1 MPVPESTV
9 RLSRRALLRGAGVA
23 VALPWLE
30 AMVPRAFGQSPTPP
44 RRMMVVYND
53 MSFMPELFFPNGA
66 GRDYQPSPYLE
77 LLKDYR
83 QDFTVFSGVSHPGVD
98 SGHEA
103 DRCFLT
109 TAPHPGLG
117 GFRNSISLDQFAAE
131 KIGSATRFT
140 NLNLR
145 IGSEATGLSW
155 TRSGVLLPSQNRP
168 SVVFNQLFLD
178 GDQNE
183 VAARVE
189 HLRSGRSILDAA
201 VESARSLN
209 RQVGPEDRRR
219 LDEYFTSVRE
229 LEQRMTVAAEWEH
242 KPKPK
247 VDVPPPVDN
256 NDVDDTIG
264 RSKLMYD
271 VIRLALQTDSSRI
284 ITLFVQDGGANH
296 HLSTAGHH
304 DLTHHGGRPDVIET
318 LRKMEEGQLKVF
330 RDFLGSLRSTTEA
343 GSTLL
348 DQTAILHG
356 AGMGNANAHSNDNLP
371 ILLAG
376 GGFRHGQHLTFD
388 THKNYPLANL
398 FVSILQRLGIE
409 SDTFGSSTGTMRGL
423 ETA

>member
-1 MPVPESTV
+1 MPIPASSA
-9 RLSRRALLRGAGVA
+9 RLSRRAVLRGAGVA

-30 AMVPRAFGQSPTPP
+30 AMLPRAFGQSPTPP

-53 MSFMPELFFPNGA
+53 MSFMPQLFFPTGD
-66 GRDYQPSPYLE
+66 GRDYQPSPYLQ
-77 LLKDYR
+77 LLEPYR
-83 QDFTVFSGVSHPGVD
+83 QQLTVFSGLSHPGVD
-98 SGHEA
+98 GGHEA

-109 TAPHPGLG
+109 TSPHPGQG
-117 GFRNSISLDQFAAE
+117 SFRNSVSLDQIAAE
-131 KIGSATRFT
+131 KIGAATRFT

-145 IGSEATGLSW
+145 VGNEQTGLSW
-155 TRSGVLLPSQNRP
+155 TRAGVLLPSENRP
-168 SVVFNQLFLD
+168 SVVFKQLFLD
-178 GDQNE
+178 GQQNE

-189 HLRSGRSILDAA
+189 HLRSGRSVLDAA

-209 RQVGPEDRRR
+209 RQIGPEDRRR

-229 LEQRMTVAAEWEH
+229 LEGRMTVAAEWEH

-256 NDVDDTIG
+256 NDADDTVG
-264 RSKLMYD
+264 RSRLMYD
-271 VIRLALQTDSSRI
+271 LVRLALQTDSSRI
-284 ITLFVQDGGANH
+284 VTLFVQDGGANH
-296 HLSTAGHH
+296 HLGTAHH
-304 DLTHHGGRPDVIET
+304 DLTHHGGRPEAIET

-330 RDFLGSLRSTTEA
+330 GDFLGSLRSTTEG

-376 GGFRHGQHLTFD
+376 GGFRHGQHLAFD
-388 THKNYPLANL
+388 THRNYPLANL
-398 FVSILQRLGIE
+398 FVSMLQRLGIE
-409 SDTFGSSTGTMRGL
+409 SDAFGSSTGTLRGL
-423 ETA
+423 AMA